1 LKSSLPNPDL
11 LRELADYRMPFG
23 KYSGRRLVELPEPY
37 LVWLQQKGM
46 PSGKLGMLL
55 ETALVVRSNGL
66 EPLISELI
74 RRQNRP

>member
-23 KYSGRRLVELPEPY
+23 KYTGRRLIELPEPY

-46 PSGKLGMLL
+46 PKGKLGMLL

-66 EPLISELI
+66 EALVAGLGE
-74 RRQNRP
+74 RQQR

>member
-1 LKSSLPNPDL
+1 LKNCLPDPDL
-11 LRELADYRMPFG
+11 LRELVDYRMPFG
-23 KYSGRRLVELPEPY
+23 KYSGRRLVDIPEPY

-66 EPLISELI
+66 ESLIWGLERGARS
-74 RRQNRP
+74 

>member
-11 LRELADYRMPFG
+11 LRELVDYRMPFG
-23 KYSGRRLVELPEPY
+23 KYTGWRLVELPEPY
-37 LVWLQQKGM
+37 LVWLQKKGM

-66 EPLISELI
+66 EPLIAELG
-74 RRQNRP
+74 RNGDL